1 MSETRTE
8 TMEFRSELRQVLHL
22 ITHSL
27 YSHRE
32 VFLRELISNA
42 SDAIDKVRFAA
53 LSDEGILEGDHDF
66 RIKLV
71 ADETAGTLTV
81 SDNGVGMTR
90 DEAIENLGTIA
101 KSGTRAFLERLSEA
115 DPSKRPG
122 LIGQFGVGFY
132 SAFMVADK
140 VSVTTRAAGTGHEAV
155 RWESDGQG
163 TFTIEPAGRPGRGTD
178 VVLHLKADE
187 KDFLKSWRLRQLV
200 KQFSDFV
207 EHPVVMDVEREEKDE
222 SGKSAKKLVPETLNS
237 QKALW
242 LRPKSGVT
250 KEEYESFYRS
260 VSGDFGDVAKTI
272 HYAAEGTTE
281 FNVLLF
287 VPAKMPMAFRFGEV
301 KVGPRLY
308 VRRVLI
314 MEHCEALLP
323 PWLRF
328 VSGVV
333 DCPDLPLNV
342 SRETVQKNPILERI
356 RKNVVKAV
364 LKALEELKK
373 DEPEAYASFFTELG
387 TVLKEGVARDHDRD
401 HKDALADLLL
411 VESLKTEDGKRTTL
425 ADYAAAMP
433 EEQKEIWTL
442 SGESRSQLVASP
454 VLEAFKVK
462 GWDVLLLT
470 DPVDEFAFPA
480 LGEYEGK
487 PIKPAD
493 RGGLPD
499 VAAAKAPEEEAAK
512 FTALFEALASRIGD
526 VKEVRLSTRL
536 TESATSLVSE
546 EGEMGANLERLLR
559 NAGAG
564 AEVKDQKRI
573 LELNGSH
580 PAVEAL
586 RGLFAKSPDDPR
598 VESFGRLLYE
608 QAVIAEGSKLKDPAG
623 FARRVNELLVKG
635 AADPA

>member
-1 MSETRTE
+1 
-8 TMEFRSELRQVLHL
+8 VLHL

-42 SDAIDKVRFAA
+42 SDAIDKVRFASLA
-53 LSDEGILEGDHDF
+53 DEGILEGDHDF
-66 RIKLV
+66 RIRLV
-71 ADETAGTLTV
+71 PDEAAGTLTV

-90 DEAIENLGTIA
+90 EEAVENLGTIA
-101 KSGTRAFLERLSEA
+101 KSGTRAFLEKLSET
-115 DPSKRPG
+115 DPAKRPG

-140 VSVTTRAAGTGHEAV
+140 VTVTTRAAGAGHTGV

-163 TFTIEPAGRPGRGTD
+163 SFTVEPAERAGRGTD
-178 VVLHLKADE
+178 VVLHLKDDE
-187 KDFLKSWRLRQLV
+187 KEFLKEWRLRQLV

-207 EHPVVMDVEREEKDE
+207 EHPVVMDVERTEPGTDGKGEKR
-222 SGKSAKKLVPETLNS
+222 SVTETLNS

-242 LRPKSGVT
+242 LRPKAEVT
-250 KEEYESFYRS
+250 KEEYESFYRL
-260 VSGDFGDVAKTI
+260 VSGDYGEVVKTI

-287 VPAKMPMAFRFGEV
+287 VPARMPMAFRFGEA

-308 VRRVLI
+308 VKRVLV
-314 MEHCEALLP
+314 MDHCEALLP

-342 SRETVQKNPILERI
+342 SRETVQRNPILDRI
-356 RKNVVKAV
+356 KKHVVKSV
-364 LKALEELKK
+364 LKALEELKRE
-373 DEPEAYASFFTELG
+373 EPEAFAAFFKEMG
-387 TVLKEGVARDHDRD
+387 SVLKEGVARDPE
-401 HKDALADLLL
+401 HKEALADLLL
-411 VESLKTEDGKRTTL
+411 IESVKTEEGKRTSL
-425 ADYAAAMP
+425 ADYVAAMP

-442 SGESRSQLVASP
+442 SGESRAQLLGSP
-454 VLEAFKVK
+454 VLEAFRAK

-480 LGEYEGK
+480 LEEYKGK
-487 PIKPAD
+487 PVRAAD
-493 RGGLPD
+493 KGGLPD
-499 VAAAKAPEEEAAK
+499 AVAAEPPAEEAARYTSL
-512 FTALFEALASRIGD
+512 FTALASRIGE
-526 VKEVRLSTRL
+526 VKEVRLSRRL
-536 TESATSLVSE
+536 TESASCLVAE

-564 AEVKDQKRI
+564 AEVRDSKRI

-586 RGLFAKSPDDPR
+586 RALYDKSPDDPR
-598 VESFGRLLYE
+598 VESFGKLLYE

-623 FARRVNELLVKG
+623 FAKRINELLVRE
-635 AADPA
+635 ATAQD

>member
-1 MSETRTE
+1 MTETRTE
-8 TMEFRSELRQVLHL
+8 TLEFRSELRQVLHL

-42 SDAIDKVRFAA
+42 SDAIDKIRFAA
-53 LSDEGILEGDHDF
+53 LADEGLLEGDHDF
-66 RIKLV
+66 EIRLL
-71 ADETAGTLTV
+71 ADEAAGTLTV

-90 DEAIENLGTIA
+90 DEAVENLGTIA
-101 KSGTRAFLERLSEA
+101 KSGTRAFLEKLSET
-115 DPSKRPG
+115 DPEKRPG

-140 VSVTTRAAGTGHEAV
+140 VAVTTRAAGAGHTAV

-163 TFTIEPAGRPGRGTD
+163 TFTVEPAERAGRGTD
-178 VVLHLKADE
+178 VVLHLKDDE
-187 KDFLKSWRLRQLV
+187 KEFLKEWRLRQLV

-207 EHPVVMDVEREEKDE
+207 EHPVVMDVERSEPGPDGKGEK
-222 SGKSAKKLVPETLNS
+222 KTVTETLNS

-242 LRPKSGVT
+242 LRPKTGVT
-250 KEEYESFYRS
+250 KEEYESFYRL
-260 VSGDFGDVAKTI
+260 VSGDYGEVAKTI

-287 VPAKMPMAFRFGEV
+287 IPARMPVAFRWGEA

-314 MEHCEALLP
+314 MDHCEALLP

-342 SRETVQKNPILERI
+342 SRETVQRNPILDRI
-356 RKNVVKAV
+356 RKNVVKSV

-373 DEPEAYASFFTELG
+373 DEPEAYASFFKELG
-387 TVLKEGVARDHDRD
+387 TVLKEGVARDHEHRA
-401 HKDALADLLL
+401 ALADLLL
-411 VESLKTEDGKRTTL
+411 VESVKTEGGKRTTL
-425 ADYAAAMP
+425 ADYVAAMP

-442 SGESRSQLVASP
+442 SGESREQLLGSP
-454 VLEAFKVK
+454 VLEAFRAK

-480 LGEYEGK
+480 LESYKEK
-487 PIKPAD
+487 PVRAAD
-493 RGGLPD
+493 RGGVPD
-499 VAAAKAPEEEAAK
+499 AVGAPPPAEESARFAS
-512 FTALFEALASRIGD
+512 LFATLASRIPD
-526 VKEVRLSTRL
+526 VKEVRLSSRL
-536 TESATSLVSE
+536 TESASCLVAE
-546 EGEMGANLERLLR
+546 EGEMGANMERLLR

-564 AEVKDQKRI
+564 VDVKESKRI

-586 RGLFAKSPDDPR
+586 RALHEKAPDDPR
-598 VESFGRLLYE
+598 VESFGKLLYE

-623 FARRVNELLVKG
+623 FAKRVNELLVKG
-635 AADPA
+635 AIDPA

>member
-1 MSETRTE
+1 MSDTRTE

-42 SDAIDKVRFAA
+42 SDAIDKIRFAA
-53 LSDEGILEGDHDF
+53 LSDEALVAGDHEYKI
-66 RIKLV
+66 RLV
-71 ADETAGTLTV
+71 GDAAAGTLTV
-81 SDNGVGMTR
+81 SDNGIGMTR

-101 KSGTRAFLERLSEA
+101 KSGTRAFLERLGETA
-115 DPSKRPG
+115 PDKRPG

-132 SAFMVADK
+132 SAFMVADR
-140 VSVTTRAAGTGHEAV
+140 VSVVTRAAGTGHEAV

-163 TFTIEPAGRPGRGTD
+163 TFTVEAAERAGRGTD
-178 VVLHLKADE
+178 VVLHLKEDE
-187 KDFLKSWRLRQLV
+187 KEFLDAWRLRQLV
-200 KQFSDFV
+200 RQFSDFV
-207 EHPVVMDVEREEKDE
+207 EHPIVMDVEREETTD
-222 SGKSAKKLVPETLNS
+222 GKQEKKLVEETLNS
-237 QKALW
+237 RKALW
-242 LRPKSGVT
+242 LRPKSEVT
-250 KEEYESFYRS
+250 EEEYGSFYRS
-260 VSGDFGDVAKTI
+260 VSGDFGEVARTI

-287 VPAKMPMAFRFGEV
+287 VPAKMPIAFRWGEV
-301 KVGPRLY
+301 KTGPRLY

-314 MEHCEALLP
+314 MDHCEAILP

-356 RKNVVKAV
+356 RKNVVKSV
-364 LKALEELKK
+364 LKALEELKREK
-373 DEPEAYASFFTELG
+373 PEAYAGFFKELG
-387 TVLKEGVARDHDRD
+387 PILKEGLARDHD
-401 HKDALADLLL
+401 HQGAIADLLL
-411 VESLKTEDGKRTTL
+411 LESMKTEEGKRTTL
-425 ADYAAAMP
+425 EEYVAAMP

-442 SGESRSQLVASP
+442 SGESRAQVVASP
-454 VLEAFKVK
+454 VLEAFRAK

-470 DPVDEFAFPA
+470 DPIDEFAFPS
-480 LGEYEGK
+480 LGEYKGK
-487 PIKPAD
+487 QLRAAD

-499 VAAAKAPEEEAAK
+499 VAAAAPPKEAAES
-512 FTALFEALASRIGD
+512 FAPLFSVLAARIGD

-536 TESATSLVSE
+536 TESASCLVAE
-546 EGEMGANLERLLR
+546 EGEMGANMERLLR
-559 NAGAG
+559 NAGAA
-564 AEVKDQKRI
+564 AEVKDSRRI

-586 RGLFAKSPDDPR
+586 RTLHEKSADDPR

-608 QAVIAEGSKLKDPAG
+608 QAVLAEGSRLKDPAG
-623 FARRVNELLVKG
+623 FARRLNELLVKG
-635 AADPA
+635 ASGPA